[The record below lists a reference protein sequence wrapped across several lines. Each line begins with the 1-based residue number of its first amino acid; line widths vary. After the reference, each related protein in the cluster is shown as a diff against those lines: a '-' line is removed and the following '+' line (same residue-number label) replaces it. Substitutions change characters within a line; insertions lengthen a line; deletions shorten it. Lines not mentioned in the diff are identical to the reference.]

1 MSTDTTP
8 RRMEYMRLDDIPE
21 AEVNPKRHADD
32 QIAASIG
39 RFGFA
44 DASILD
50 ERTGRLVAGHGRL
63 SDLKRRRETG
73 GSPPD
78 GIIVDADG
86 EWMMPVQRGWASRS
100 DDDAAAF
107 LVGHNRTTELG
118 GWDDS
123 ELLDLLAGIDD
134 LDGTGYAEADLAQL
148 ASADDPSIDDPASGD
163 AEIDDMPVVYG
174 VVIECANE
182 EEQSDLLERMIAE
195 GRTVRALM

>member
-8 RRMEYMRLDDIPE
+8 RRMEYMRLSDIPE
-21 AEVNPKRHADD
+21 AEANPKRHADE

-50 ERTGRLVAGHGRL
+50 ERTGRLIAGHGRRR
-63 SDLKRRRETG
+63 DLLRRQAEG
-73 GSPPD
+73 KEPPE
-78 GIIVDADG
+78 GILLDDDG

-118 GWDDS
+118 GWDNQ
-123 ELLDLLAGIDD
+123 ELVDLLAGIDD
-134 LDGTGYAEADLAQL
+134 LDGTGYTEADLAQL
-148 ASADDPSIDDPASGD
+148 AGDTELPDDDDMGDAPIDD
-163 AEIDDMPVVYG
+163 IPVVYG
-174 VVIECANE
+174 VVIECADE
-182 EEQSDLLERMIAE
+182 EEQADLLERMIAE

>member
-1 MSTDTTP
+1 
-8 RRMEYMRLDDIPE
+8 MEYMRLSDIPE
-21 AEVNPKRHADD
+21 AEANPKRHADE

-50 ERTGRLVAGHGRL
+50 ERTGRLIAGHGRRR
-63 SDLKRRRETG
+63 DLLRRQAEG
-73 GSPPD
+73 KEPPE
-78 GIIVDADG
+78 GILLDDDG

-118 GWDDS
+118 GWDNQ
-123 ELLDLLAGIDD
+123 ELVDLLAGIDD
-134 LDGTGYAEADLAQL
+134 LDGTGYTEADLAQL
-148 ASADDPSIDDPASGD
+148 AGDTELPDDDDMGDAPIDD
-163 AEIDDMPVVYG
+163 IPVVYG
-174 VVIECANE
+174 VVIECADE
-182 EEQSDLLERMIAE
+182 EEQADLLERMIAE

>member
-1 MSTDTTP
+1 MNTDTTP
-8 RRMEYMRLDDIPE
+8 RRMEYMRLSDIPE

-50 ERTGRLVAGHGRL
+50 ERTGRLIAGHGRRR
-63 SDLKRRRETG
+63 DLLRRQAEG
-73 GSPPD
+73 KEPPE
-78 GIIVDADG
+78 GILLDDDG

-118 GWDDS
+118 GWDDQ
-123 ELLDLLAGIDD
+123 ELVDLLAGIDD
-134 LDGTGYAEADLAQL
+134 LDGTGYTEADLDAL
-148 ASADDPSIDDPASGD
+148 AVDTELPDDDDTGDAPIDD
-163 AEIDDMPVVYG
+163 IPVVYG

-182 EEQSDLLERMIAE
+182 EEQADLLERMIAE